1 MAGPQY
7 IDFFIDPDTG
17 EIEVKIE
24 GFPDAVCDA
33 MAAEV
38 IKNLG
43 VQDAKV
49 VKTGSHEGG
58 DGQKRTQSIS

>member
-1 MAGPQY
+1 MSAPTY

>member
-7 IDFFIDPDTG
+7 IDFFIDPETG

-24 GFPDAVCDA
+24 GFPEAVCDA

-49 VKTGSHEGG
+49 VKTGSNEGG

>member
-24 GFPDAVCDA
+24 GFPETFASA
-33 MAAEV
+33 NSFE
-38 IKNLG
+38 
-43 VQDAKV
+43 
-49 VKTGSHEGG
+49 S
-58 DGQKRTQSIS
+58 SS

>member
-7 IDFFIDPDTG
+7 IDFFIDPETG

-49 VKTGSHEGG
+49 VKTGYNEGG